1 MWEVSQGK
9 SNPVWTAAVRDQ
21 QGDDPDENH
30 YNVNN
35 FIGALRRIG
44 QFHNEHPEAARPP
57 VTGETTGLTGSLL
70 QFVCVDG
77 FHIGLWKLIDSS
89 PAAIRARQ

>member
-30 YNVNN
+30 YNANN
-35 FIGALRRIG
+35 FVGALHRIG
-44 QFHNEHPEAARPP
+44 QFNNEYPEAARPP
-57 VTGETTGLTGSLL
+57 VTGETTGLTGSLPEGRHTGP
-70 QFVCVDG
+70 DA
-77 FHIGLWKLIDSS
+77 K
-89 PAAIRARQ
+89 